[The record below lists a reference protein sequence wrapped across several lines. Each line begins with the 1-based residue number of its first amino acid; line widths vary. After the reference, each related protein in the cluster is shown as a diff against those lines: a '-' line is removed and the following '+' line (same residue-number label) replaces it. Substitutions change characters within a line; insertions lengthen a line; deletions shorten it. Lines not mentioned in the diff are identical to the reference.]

1 MKSLRVRK
9 PTTQRNRA
17 RVLVFGK
24 YLRAAE
30 KEALQRNITLHP
42 TASVN
47 TVCGLL
53 FAWLPRRCRQ
63 QCGQTM

>member
-24 YLRAAE
+24 YLRAHQHTKLRTAT
-30 KEALQRNITLHP
+30 AL
-42 TASVN
+42 ASR
-47 TVCGLL
+47 LL
-53 FAWLPRRCRQ
+53 PERRVSAWLPIKKLRRSVR
-63 QCGQTM
+63 